1 MVGRIVPEVL
11 KVLFMHN
18 RNGGV
23 TADKI
28 LQDPTR
34 NKDAAFTRTER
45 VRLGL
50 SGLLPPAVLTIEQQI
65 ASELEHIFSKSE
77 PLEQYIGLIALLDRN
92 ETLFYR
98 VLVENLERLTPIIYT
113 PTVGLACE
121 QYSHIFR
128 RPRGLFLSPDDRG
141 RIAEILK
148 TLHER
153 EIRLIVVTDNERI
166 LGLGDQGAG
175 GMAIPIGKLA
185 LYSVGAGIHPSHC
198 LPVSLDVGTDNEA
211 LLQDPLYLG
220 YRGRRLRGEAY
231 ESLVEEFVQAVKEVF
246 PDAVLQWEDFKKANA
261 FRLLERYASRLP
273 SFNDDI
279 QGTAAVTLAG
289 VFAGLRM
296 VGKPLR
302 EQRFL
307 LAGAGAAG
315 VGIGRLLHR
324 AMMADG
330 LSENDARRRILFFDS
345 SGVVREDRAGLEI
358 HKRALALR
366 REDWKTLQ
374 LSEEAGAS
382 LEKVVLAFHP
392 TVLIGTTGQPGDFTP
407 EIIRGMAQHCQRP
420 MIFALSNPTSKAECT
435 PAEALEYSEG
445 RALVATGSPFEP
457 VKFAGRTHV
466 IGQCNN
472 VFIFPGVGLGALI
485 SRANR
490 ITDSMFLAAAKALA
504 EFTRAQETSDSVLYP
519 NLRNLRAASRLVAF
533 AVARTACEE
542 GVCNSW
548 SDAELKDRTEEF
560 CWFPDYETLNINGAS
575 PARRSSAR
583 WSRIPA

>member
-1 MVGRIVPEVL
+1 MARRTVPEAL
-11 KVLFMHN
+11 KVLSMHN
-18 RNGGV
+18 GNGGA

-28 LQDPTR
+28 LRDPTR
-34 NKDAAFTRTER
+34 NKGAAFTRSER
-45 VRLGL
+45 VQLGL
-50 SGLLPPAVLTIEQQI
+50 AGLLPPAVLTIKQQT

-98 VLVENLERLTPIIYT
+98 LLVENLERLTPIIYT

-141 RIAEILK
+141 HIAEILK

-198 LPVSLDVGTDNEA
+198 LPVSLDVGTDNAA

-289 VFAGLRM
+289 IFAGLRM
-296 VGKPLR
+296 IGKPLR

-330 LSENDARRRILFFDS
+330 LSDNDARRRMLFFDS
-345 SGVVREDRAGLEI
+345 TGVVHEDRAGLEV

-366 REDWKTLQ
+366 REDWKTMN
-374 LSEEAGAS
+374 LSEEAGTS

-407 EIIRGMAQHCQRP
+407 EIIRGMAQHCERP

-445 RALVATGSPFEP
+445 RALVASGSPFEP

-485 SRANR
+485 SRASR

-504 EFTRAQETSDSVLYP
+504 EFTRAQETSDCVLYP

-542 GVCNSW
+542 EVCNRW
-548 SDAELKDRTEEF
+548 SDVELNERIEEF
-560 CWFPDYETLNINGAS
+560 CWFPDYETLNIDGVA

-583 WSRIPA
+583 SSRIPA